1 MSFYNCTLYPVFRHK
16 HDVES
21 GDSGKRKHLLNQGR
35 EVGVVG
41 VGEEVVMLGR
51 NSHGDV
57 ILSTTMV
64 PVGRG

>member
-1 MSFYNCTLYPVFRHK
+1 MSFYNCTLYPVFRHE

-21 GDSGKRKHLLNQGR
+21 GDSDKSKHLLNQG
-35 EVGVVG
+35 GKG
-41 VGEEVVMLGR
+41 EVVMLER

-64 PVGRG
+64 TVGRE

>member
-1 MSFYNCTLYPVFRHK
+1 M
-16 HDVES
+16 ES
-21 GDSGKRKHLLNQGR
+21 GDSGIKETSFESG
-35 EVGVVG
+35 EGVGVEEWG
-41 VGEEVVMLGR
+41 GEVVMLGR